1 MHMRNDHFILWL
13 GVLAVLIF
21 EMLDYATTLMIL
33 WCGGS
38 ELNPMMIGIVR
49 DPLLFF
55 LVKISMVTIVFLFVF
70 ILTKVRDCGKI
81 SDKDWKTI
89 NPLMMIGIYVFFVC
103 FDSMLPVIN
112 NLTVLGKFL
121 IS

>member
-1 MHMRNDHFILWL
+1 MRNDHFILWL